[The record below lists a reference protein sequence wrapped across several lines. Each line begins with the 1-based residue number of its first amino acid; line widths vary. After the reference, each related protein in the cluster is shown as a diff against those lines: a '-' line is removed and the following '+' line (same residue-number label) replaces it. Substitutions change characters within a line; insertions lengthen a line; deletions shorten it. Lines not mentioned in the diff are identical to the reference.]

1 MTRSQGRWAVAAV
14 AVAIALA
21 GCSTTTPGTP
31 TATPGATTGETSSR
45 SAPTTSKTDDN
56 DSLAALDPC
65 DLMTSTARAEL
76 GISDSGKVDESP
88 SGKGCEWEAKPS
100 GLDGHF
106 LFGAIV
112 YPKLGVDKVNSS
124 GEKTETTIGGRRAVR
139 STGAAGSVYAVSL
152 EVTPSSRVDVEF
164 IGGGGRVPAEQMW
177 SWVEKWANL
186 VEPEL
191 P

>member
-1 MTRSQGRWAVAAV
+1 MGQGRRAIAAVAA
-14 AVAIALA
+14 AIALA

-31 TATPGATTGETSSR
+31 TAEPGVTTGGTSSR
-45 SAPTTSKTDDN
+45 SAPTTSETDDSN
-56 DSLAALDPC
+56 DLAALDPC
-65 DLMTSTARAEL
+65 GLMTPTARAEL
-76 GISDSGKVDESP
+76 GISNSGTADELP

-106 LFGAIV
+106 LFGAVV
-112 YPKLGVDKVNSS
+112 YPKLSVDKVDSS
-124 GEKTETTIGGRRAVR
+124 EGKTETTIGGRRAVR